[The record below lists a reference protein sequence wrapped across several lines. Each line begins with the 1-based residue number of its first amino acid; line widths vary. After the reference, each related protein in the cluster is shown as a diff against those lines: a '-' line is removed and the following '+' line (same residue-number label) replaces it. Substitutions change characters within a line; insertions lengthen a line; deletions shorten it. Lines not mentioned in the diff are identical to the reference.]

1 MDHIL
6 WAPEKRGLSVAA
18 VRRKSTEIQT
28 SLLLLAAAIR
38 IRCTLENIC
47 LQRINKGDFTTD
59 QVRSVDSFAYNDPQI
74 LKEKENTMPSFDIV
88 SEIDM
93 NQARNAVENAK
104 RELETRFD
112 FRGVD
117 AKIELNKEHIELT
130 AEADQQVMQ
139 LFDIFATKASKLQLD
154 VSSFKIE
161 KEDRHGKYITRHV
174 SIKQGIDKEMAKKV
188 VKLVKDSGIKV
199 QVAIQGEELRVTG
212 KKRDDLQEVMQL
224 VRTSNLGQPFQFKN
238 FRD

>member
-1 MDHIL
+1 
-6 WAPEKRGLSVAA
+6 
-18 VRRKSTEIQT
+18 
-28 SLLLLAAAIR
+28 
-38 IRCTLENIC
+38 
-47 LQRINKGDFTTD
+47 
-59 QVRSVDSFAYNDPQI
+59 
-74 LKEKENTMPSFDIV
+74 MPSFDIV

-117 AKIELNKEHIELT
+117 AKIELVKEHIELT

-161 KEDRHGKYITRHV
+161 KEDRHGKFITRQV
-174 SIKQGIDKEMAKKV
+174 SIKQGIDKDMAKKI
-188 VKLVKDSGIKV
+188 VKLVKDSNIKV
-199 QVAIQGEELRVTG
+199 QIAIQGEELRVTG
-212 KKRDDLQEVMQL
+212 KKRDDLQAVMQL
-224 VRTSNLGQPFQFKN
+224 IRGGDLGQPFQFKN